1 MTNNTKR
8 IIELWKE
15 KDIKTASD
23 LDNALQNFQI
33 LFAYNSNHIEMPEVT
48 YHDTREVFENGK
60 VTNFKGDIKNLFA
73 IQNQKTCYLYLREKI
88 INKEKL
94 SVDLIREIHHEL
106 VKGTYDERRY
116 ERGER
121 TGEFKKHDY
130 ITGKNEVGSYPDEV
144 EDDIT
149 DLVNEINE
157 IEINDNN
164 CFMAAAY
171 FHARFENIHPF
182 ADGNGRVGR
191 TLLNY
196 LNMINDIPPITIFD
210 EDKKYYYECLEK
222 YDVDDDL
229 SSLENFFIYEL
240 DKTWGRELLQIKKE
254 IPHKGLADSLEERIN
269 KAKIKEKNSIIKKNK
284 TNHELDK

>member
-1 MTNNTKR
+1 MPCR
-8 IIELWKE
+8 I
-15 KDIKTASD
+15 
-23 LDNALQNFQI
+23 FRI

-60 VTNFKGDIKNLFA
+60 VTNFKDDIKNLFV
-73 IQNQKTCYLYLREKI
+73 IQNQNTCYLYLRNKI

-94 SVDLIREIHHEL
+94 SVALIKEIHHEL
-106 VKGTYDERRY
+106 VKGTYDERKY

-121 TGEFKKHDY
+121 TGEFKKYDY
-130 ITGKNEVGSYPDEV
+130 ITSKNEVGSYPDEV

-157 IEINDNN
+157 IEINDDN

-171 FHARFENIHPF
+171 FRARFENIHPF

-196 LNMINDIPPITIFD
+196 LNMINDIPPVTIFA

-229 SSLENFFIYEL
+229 SSLENFLFM
-240 DKTWGRELLQIKKE
+240 
-254 IPHKGLADSLEERIN
+254 N
-269 KAKIKEKNSIIKKNK
+269 
-284 TNHELDK
+284 

>member
-1 MTNNTKR
+1 MINNSMK
-8 IIELWKE
+8 IIKLWRK
-15 KDIKTASD
+15 KDIKTVSD
-23 LDNALQNFQI
+23 LDNALQNFQV
-33 LFAYNSNHIEMPEVT
+33 LFAYNSNHIEIPEVT
-48 YHDTREVFENGK
+48 YHDTREVFENGR

-73 IQNQKTCYLYLREKI
+73 IQNQKTCYLYLRNKI
-88 INKEKL
+88 INREKL
-94 SVDLIREIHHEL
+94 SVDLIKEIHHEL
-106 VKGTYDERRY
+106 AKGTYDERRY

-121 TGEFKKHDY
+121 TGEFKKYDY
-130 ITGKNEVGSYPDEV
+130 IIGKNEVGSYPNEV

-157 IEINDNN
+157 IEISSNN
-164 CFMAAAY
+164 CFMVAAY

-222 YDVDDDL
+222 YDIGDDL
-229 SSLENFFIYEL
+229 TSLENFFVYEM
-240 DKTWGRELLQIKKE
+240 DKTWRRELLEIKKE
-254 IPHKGLADSLEERIN
+254 VSHKGLSNSLED
-269 KAKIKEKNSIIKKNK
+269 KIKTNNKLKNK
-284 TNHELDK
+284 R